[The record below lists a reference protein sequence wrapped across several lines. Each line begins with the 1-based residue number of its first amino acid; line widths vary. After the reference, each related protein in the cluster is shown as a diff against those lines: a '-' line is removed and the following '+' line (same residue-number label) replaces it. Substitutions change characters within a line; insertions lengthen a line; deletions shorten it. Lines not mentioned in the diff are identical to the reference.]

1 MVLLYDLASVHE
13 RIATNKKIVS
23 IVDDEID
30 ITVLFENAI
39 CADITGISVVSF
51 NDPGIALEH
60 FSKNKQAYALI
71 ISDMRMPNMD
81 GLELLN
87 KVKELNPKVR
97 TMLVSA
103 YDFHNNPI
111 FEKYLQK
118 GIIDSFTEKP
128 IKINRL
134 CQKVGDEL
142 QAYRQDVKKSNLT

>member
-1 MVLLYDLASVHE
+1 MILLYGLVSVHE

-60 FSKNKQAYALI
+60 FSKNKHVYALV

-81 GLELLN
+81 GLALLN

-134 CQKVGDEL
+134 CQKVGDEI
-142 QAYRQDVKKSNLT
+142 QAYRQGVKKSNLT

>member
-1 MVLLYDLASVHE
+1 MVLLYDLVSVHE

-60 FSKNKQAYALI
+60 FSKNKHAYALV

-81 GLELLN
+81 GLALLN

-134 CQKVGDEL
+134 CQKG
-142 QAYRQDVKKSNLT
+142 RR

>member
-1 MVLLYDLASVHE
+1 MVLLYDLVSVHE

-39 CADITGISVVSF
+39 CADITGLSVVSF

-60 FSKNKQAYALI
+60 FSKNKHAYALV
-71 ISDMRMPNMD
+71 ISDMRMLNMD
-81 GLELLN
+81 GLALLN

-134 CQKVGDEL
+134 CQKVGDEI
-142 QAYRQDVKKSNLT
+142 QAYRQGVKKSNLT

>member
-1 MVLLYDLASVHE
+1 MVLLYDLVSVHE

-60 FSKNKQAYALI
+60 FSKNKHGYALV

-81 GLELLN
+81 GLALLN

-134 CQKVGDEL
+134 CQKVGDEI
-142 QAYRQDVKKSNLT
+142 QAYRQGVKKSNLT

>member
-1 MVLLYDLASVHE
+1 VS
-13 RIATNKKIVS
+13 TNKKFVS
-23 IVDDEID
+23 IIDDEID

-51 NDPGIALEH
+51 NDPAIALEH
-60 FSKNKQAYALI
+60 LSKNKQAYALV
-71 ISDMRMPNMD
+71 ISDMSMPNMD
-81 GLELLN
+81 GLALLN

-103 YDFHNNPI
+103 YDFQNNPI
-111 FEKYLQK
+111 FENYLQQ

-134 CQKVGDEL
+134 CQKVRDEI
-142 QAYRQDVKKSNLT
+142 QAYRQGVKKSNLT

>member
-1 MVLLYDLASVHE
+1 MVLLYDLVSVHE

-60 FSKNKQAYALI
+60 FSKNKQAYTLV

-81 GLELLN
+81 GLALLN

-134 CQKVGDEL
+134 CQKVGDEI
-142 QAYRQDVKKSNLT
+142 QAYRQGVKKSNLT

>member
-1 MVLLYDLASVHE
+1 MVLLYDLVSVHE

-60 FSKNKQAYALI
+60 FSKNKHAYALV
-71 ISDMRMPNMD
+71 ISDMRMLNMD
-81 GLELLN
+81 GLALLN

-134 CQKVGDEL
+134 FQKVGDEL

>member
-1 MVLLYDLASVHE
+1 MVLLYDLVSVHE

-60 FSKNKQAYALI
+60 FSKNKHGYALV

-81 GLELLN
+81 GLALLN

-118 GIIDSFTEKP
+118 GIIDTFTEKP

-134 CQKVGDEL
+134 CQKVGDEI
-142 QAYRQDVKKSNLT
+142 QAYRQGVKKSNLT

>member
-1 MVLLYDLASVHE
+1 MVLLYDLVSVHE

-60 FSKNKQAYALI
+60 FSKNKQAYALV
-71 ISDMRMPNMD
+71 ISDMRTPNMG
-81 GLELLN
+81 GLALLN

-134 CQKVGDEL
+134 CQKVGDEM
-142 QAYRQDVKKSNLT
+142 QAYRQGVKKSNLT

>member
-1 MVLLYDLASVHE
+1 MVLLYDLVSVHE

-60 FSKNKQAYALI
+60 FSKNKHGYALV
-71 ISDMRMPNMD
+71 ISDMRMPNMV
-81 GLELLN
+81 GLALLN

-134 CQKVGDEL
+134 CQKVGDEI
-142 QAYRQDVKKSNLT
+142 QAYRQGVKKSNLT

>member
-1 MVLLYDLASVHE
+1 MVLLYDLVSVHE

-60 FSKNKQAYALI
+60 FSKNKQAYALV

-81 GLELLN
+81 GLALLN

-134 CQKVGDEL
+134 CQKVGDEI
-142 QAYRQDVKKSNLT
+142 QAYQQGVKKSNLT

>member
-1 MVLLYDLASVHE
+1 MVLLYDLVSVHE

-51 NDPGIALEH
+51 NGPGIALEH
-60 FSKNKQAYALI
+60 FSKNKHAYALV

-81 GLELLN
+81 GLALLN

-134 CQKVGDEL
+134 CQKVGDEI
-142 QAYRQDVKKSNLT
+142 QAYRQGVKKSNLT

>member
-1 MVLLYDLASVHE
+1 MVLLYDLVSVHE

-51 NDPGIALEH
+51 NDPGTALEH
-60 FSKNKQAYALI
+60 FSKNKHAYALV

-81 GLELLN
+81 GLALLN
-87 KVKELNPKVR
+87 KIKELNPKVR

-134 CQKVGDEL
+134 CQKVGDEI
-142 QAYRQDVKKSNLT
+142 QAYQQGVKKSNLT

>member
-1 MVLLYDLASVHE
+1 MVLLYNLVSVHE

-60 FSKNKQAYALI
+60 FSKNKHGYAPV

-81 GLELLN
+81 GLALLN

-134 CQKVGDEL
+134 CQKVGDEI
-142 QAYRQDVKKSNLT
+142 QAYRQGVKKSNLT

>member
-1 MVLLYDLASVHE
+1 MVLLYDLVSVHE

-60 FSKNKQAYALI
+60 FSKNKHAYALV

-81 GLELLN
+81 GLALLN

-134 CQKVGDEL
+134 CQKVGDEI
-142 QAYRQDVKKSNLT
+142 QAYRQGVKKSNLT

>member
-1 MVLLYDLASVHE
+1 MVLLYDLVSVHE

-60 FSKNKQAYALI
+60 FSKNKHAYALV
-71 ISDMRMPNMD
+71 ISDMRMLNMD
-81 GLELLN
+81 GLALLN

-134 CQKVGDEL
+134 CQKVGDEI
-142 QAYRQDVKKSNLT
+142 QAYRQGVKKSNLT

>member
-1 MVLLYDLASVHE
+1 MVLLYDLVSVHE

-60 FSKNKQAYALI
+60 FSKNKQAYALV
-71 ISDMRMPNMD
+71 ISDMRTPNMG
-81 GLELLN
+81 GLALLN

-111 FEKYLQK
+111 FEMYLQK

-134 CQKVGDEL
+134 CQKVGDEI
-142 QAYRQDVKKSNLT
+142 QAYRQGVKKSNLT

>member
-1 MVLLYDLASVHE
+1 MVLLYDLVSVHE

-60 FSKNKQAYALI
+60 FSKNKHAYALV
-71 ISDMRMPNMD
+71 ISDMRMPNMG
-81 GLELLN
+81 GLALLN

-111 FEKYLQK
+111 FEKYLQQ
-118 GIIDSFTEKP
+118 GIIESFTEKP
-128 IKINRL
+128 IRINRL
-134 CQKVGDEL
+134 CQKVRDRKGEE
-142 QAYRQDVKKSNLT
+142 KSN

>member
-1 MVLLYDLASVHE
+1 MVLLYDLVSVHE

-60 FSKNKQAYALI
+60 FSKNKQAYALV

-81 GLELLN
+81 GLALLN

-134 CQKVGDEL
+134 CQKVGDEI
-142 QAYRQDVKKSNLT
+142 QAYRQGVKKSNLT